1 MNDALIARSATYP
14 PSRSSNDQR
23 TKTRAHS
30 EFIRKIS
37 AMFIRTVVLA
47 VAVSASSLSPAAT
60 LSAQSEL
67 LCSPEGLMRLVPQ
80 FNVNEQFTI
89 PNPNTDLHKFISAHQ
104 GLSNA
109 IDMILAQ
116 ENMSQNPSNV
126 GSLPS
131 RPLIFA
137 SNWLSSEV
145 GMQTDG
151 TDLNSPES
159 GGKFGGYHVQSF
171 LTGLTP
177 VPLSQG
183 NIYVIKQSNPTYQA
197 LVYPMPTSHPCVNR
211 LFLAAAN
218 TAGFWP
224 TPTYALGR
232 YQLDNNGIPMR
243 DKPLV
248 TYLIV
253 NICVNLGKPA
263 VINKQSVLRP
273 NAKMFLALHWPCE
286 GSGCANNGIG
296 HQH

>member
-1 MNDALIARSATYP
+1 
-14 PSRSSNDQR
+14 
-23 TKTRAHS
+23 
-30 EFIRKIS
+30 
-37 AMFIRTVVLA
+37 MFIFRVSAVVLA
-47 VAVSASSLSPAAT
+47 MAVSASSLSRAAT

-67 LCSPEGLMRLVPQ
+67 LCSPEGLMRLIPH
-80 FNVNEQFTI
+80 FNVNGQFTI
-89 PNPNTDLHKFISAHQ
+89 PNPNTELQTFLSAQQ

-116 ENMSQNPSNV
+116 ENMSQNPSDV

-145 GMQTDG
+145 GIQTDG
-151 TDLNSPES
+151 TNLNSPEA
-159 GGKFGGYHVQSF
+159 GGKFGGHRVQSF

-211 LFLAAAN
+211 LVLAADN
-218 TAGFWP
+218 TAGSWP
-224 TPTYALGR
+224 PPTYALGR
-232 YQLDNNGIPMR
+232 YQLDNNGLPMR
-243 DKPLV
+243 DKPLI

-253 NICVNLGKPA
+253 NICLDLAKSV
-263 VINKQSVLRP
+263 VINKRSVLRP
-273 NAKMFLALHWPCE
+273 NAMIILAFHWPCE
-286 GSGCANNGIG
+286 GSECGHSAIG
-296 HQH
+296 HLH

>member
-1 MNDALIARSATYP
+1 
-14 PSRSSNDQR
+14 
-23 TKTRAHS
+23 
-30 EFIRKIS
+30 
-37 AMFIRTVVLA
+37 
-47 VAVSASSLSPAAT
+47 
-60 LSAQSEL
+60 
-67 LCSPEGLMRLVPQ
+67 MRLIPQ
-80 FNVNEQFTI
+80 FNVNGQFTI
-89 PNPNTDLHKFISAHQ
+89 PNPNTDLQTFLSAQQ

-109 IDMILAQ
+109 VDMILVQ
-116 ENMSQNPSNV
+116 ENTRQDPSNI

-145 GMQTDG
+145 GIQTDG
-151 TDLNSPES
+151 TKLNSPES
-159 GGKFGGYHVQSF
+159 GGKFGGYRVQSF

-183 NIYVIKQSNPTYQA
+183 RIYVIKQSNPTYRA

-211 LFLAAAN
+211 IILAAGD
-218 TAGFWP
+218 TTGSWP

-232 YQLDNNGIPMR
+232 YQLDDNGLPMP
-243 DKPLV
+243 DKPLI

-253 NICVNLGKPA
+253 NICIDLGKPA
-263 VINKQSVLRP
+263 IINRQSVVRP
-273 NAKMFLALHWPCE
+273 IAMIFLALHWPCE